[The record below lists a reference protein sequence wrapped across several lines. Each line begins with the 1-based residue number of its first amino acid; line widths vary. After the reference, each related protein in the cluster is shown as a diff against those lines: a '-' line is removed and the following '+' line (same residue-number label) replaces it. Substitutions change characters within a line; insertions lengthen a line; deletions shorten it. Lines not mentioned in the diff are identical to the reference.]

1 MQFREEI
8 WAFNRNFSQTPS
20 IDTPLVKW
28 NQQNS
33 IENFANFNLFFLGT
47 RPKQTTANLYPPIFV
62 QPNLGSKGR
71 IWFWFK
77 VGSKSGGI
85 KEINQIWRD

>member
-1 MQFREEI
+1 MIKNRKEQRKTHANYGIWKFRYRMQFREEI

-33 IENFANFNLFFLGT
+33 VENFENFTLFSLFFFLGT
-47 RPKQTTANLYPPIFV
+47 RPKQATIIHYPQFSSNLALV
-62 QPNLGSKGR
+62 
-71 IWFWFK
+71 
-77 VGSKSGGI
+77 
-85 KEINQIWRD
+85 